1 MSKVRVVN
9 FEPTSKGENTH
20 LYIIENNSGASV
32 TLCDL
37 GASVVSIKVPDKNGS
52 IRDVVSAM
60 STLTVMNLTEHTSV
74 LLSEDVAEELHT
86 ASLLLTEKIISS
98 L

>member
-20 LYIIENNSGASV
+20 LYTIENKSGASV

-52 IRDVVSAM
+52 IRDVV
-60 STLTVMNLTEHTSV
+60 LGYEH
-74 LLSEDVAEELHT
+74 
-86 ASLLLTEKIISS
+86 IGGY
-98 L
+98 

>member
-37 GASVVSIKVPDKNGS
+37 GASVVSIKVPDKPSCSN
-52 IRDVVSAM
+52 VP
-60 STLTVMNLTEHTSV
+60 
-74 LLSEDVAEELHT
+74 
-86 ASLLLTEKIISS
+86 
-98 L
+98 